1 MISRLWLSR
10 ILIGAV
16 LFINIQSA
24 VSFLI
29 QPTKYAPAYE
39 LAGIPGDSAIRGFG
53 VLFLMWNIPY
63 IVAFL
68 HPIKYQISLYESI
81 LMQSIGLVGESII
94 ALGINQDHIIL
105 LNSIIRFVIFDGLG
119 LIALITAALILPKR
133 KTSISRSNTNLKK
146 I

>member
-10 ILIGAV
+10 VLIGIV

-29 QPTKYAPAYE
+29 QPAKFAPAYE

-68 HPIKYQISLYESI
+68 HPIKYRISLYESI

-94 ALGINQDHIIL
+94 ALGISQDHIIL
-105 LNSIIRFVIFDGLG
+105 LNSIIRFVTFDGLG
-119 LIALITAALILPKR
+119 LIALIMAALILRKSGKR
-133 KTSISRSNTNLKK
+133 LS
-146 I
+146 